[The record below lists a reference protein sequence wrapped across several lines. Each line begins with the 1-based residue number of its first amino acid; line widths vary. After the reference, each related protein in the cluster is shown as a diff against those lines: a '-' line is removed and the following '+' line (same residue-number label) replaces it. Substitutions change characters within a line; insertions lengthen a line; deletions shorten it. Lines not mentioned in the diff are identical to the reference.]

1 MFYPAASPA
10 APSTASP
17 TVEVRLQTLL
27 AQTSAPTLDELVQLL
42 GRELAEAPP
51 KAEHAELSVRLA
63 LLLWDGYGKV
73 SAALEL
79 LDGVDHPV
87 ATALRLQA
95 ALEEDSAGA
104 ADKGPAGLLT
114 HARRLQTRGDDMAR
128 AELGELLLWRG
139 AYEQAEALLVTP
151 STLRLRALAL
161 WLQGRPGTAA
171 EHLTAS
177 SHASDLLWAALLYE
191 LEELRTGNTA
201 LAGQRDRLLH
211 RALAATGRV
220 SARETSLVENPADHL
235 VRSQRLRAIE
245 ALLQHA
251 ELPVE
256 TRLQLLRQR
265 LQLLGGFAA
274 LEGAGPLHPDLIA
287 TTLAIAEQLEQQ
299 AAPEAAREAAG
310 LLQTVARLVS
320 AQPGAGAQA
329 MVLGALHRSA
339 RLLERAGDFL
349 EAAQTWSELAARAAE
364 RSLIVPGQDA
374 HGLSATWELL
384 PPLSQLAYL
393 RRSAELWLI
402 HALAL
407 AAHSDGP
414 PGTSEEES
422 RGKAEALLAR
432 LCELQPTDE
441 VTVLMRL
448 FLLLSSGQPRRAEI
462 PAALAQCAQAAPA
475 GSREQAL
482 LTARSA
488 RASEALRVPPGALAE
503 PALELADRS
512 TVEVLARRHR
522 RQNQYER
529 LIADYRRL
537 ASLAAASGE
546 STAAQQSGTYLSVA
560 TALALSF
567 LSEAEAAGAA
577 PGAGGSSA
585 TLLELQ
591 QPAERYAE
599 QPGGVLI
606 AATRVLVLQRL
617 ARYPELTTALQTLI
631 GRARSPETQ
640 THLYRQLGT
649 HAAEHTTD
657 FALAESCYNQV
668 LSRRP
673 GDVVALHALARLL
686 QQRGETDQ
694 AVELLEKAV
703 QSALYLP
710 GLVSEAATGQAPST
724 LGLLAPR
731 YGLGESKLPVGAQAA
746 ALLACELGALHEHRA
761 QSASSP
767 AKAWTAMEHAVS
779 CYEEA
784 LRRDTRCRPAA
795 RALVALYRTLQRPTE
810 LLTAMARLLPLL
822 RDDGQRLALLLE
834 IGQGASERAA
844 TGQDS
849 TEVVEYATEQ
859 AINAFTEALAIEP
872 AHEGALAHLIS
883 LCQHGGRW
891 ALLAETLERAPQT
904 PALLVA
910 LRQAYENL
918 GQPADVARIREKELS
933 QLTDRDELIAAARAL
948 AELYQRLEQPDNE
961 VRAWERLYELAPEE
975 LGHDDKVLLA
985 LERHYGETGRHP
997 EQAALLSR
1005 ALAQLDEQLGRPPSA
1020 AAPMAAAER
1029 REQRRTLLL
1038 RLAGVQ
1044 RDSLAAPEQ
1053 ATATYEQIVAD
1064 WPSDRSALQ
1073 ALAGLY
1079 ARTER
1084 TDDLKRTLG
1093 QLLELTTE
1101 PGERS
1106 KILQQ
1111 LAELFEK
1118 LGDQATAYKHYGEA
1132 FYLDPTNR
1140 AAFTAYER
1148 LCYRREQWTEA
1159 LRMYEAALKLIETQK
1174 SRSYR
1179 PADLYLRRGQ
1189 VQLQYLQLVD
1199 EAAANYLRALE
1210 SDAESDTTQAT
1221 LERIYAGRNQWKEL
1235 LTAYERRAQLVRD
1248 DGKRVEILR
1257 RGARVATAK
1266 LRDVDE
1272 AVRFYEKLHTVDPTD
1287 SEALDAL
1294 EVHYDR
1300 TREYEKLIGLL
1311 STRVALSVDEQQI
1324 IGLNMRIG
1332 LLCESPEGLRDHD
1345 RAITAYRHVVEQQPT
1360 HREALD
1366 AMARLF
1372 EANERWAE
1380 LLDVTKRQIRLVT
1393 DRAQKSLLYFKCG
1406 SVTEA
1411 KFGKE
1416 DDAIRY
1422 YEAAVRTSATC
1433 LPALHS
1439 LRDIYIRREDWV
1451 RVTQTLEL
1459 ESKLWTDDKERAG
1472 ILAHIGQLY
1481 LDKLKNPERAIQYY
1495 ENALAVDKDCL
1506 PAHRALFAVY
1516 FARSDWPRAFQA
1528 SQVLLTKAN
1537 REGEPSERSA
1547 FQSRRATVAL
1557 HVGQLRIACESV
1569 IMALDIWPENTTALE
1584 ILATLCR
1591 YKNTGYDFAVTCRE
1605 LEKQYRRR
1613 GLSRC
1618 LALLLIAQAALAE
1631 RAADVDNAEALLV
1644 ESTRLLVD
1652 EFLPFEAQA
1661 ALYEKLRRFEAAQT
1675 VIQSFIARCD
1685 TAVDRDAVLD
1695 PLVRAQLRLAQ
1706 MYSEATLEA
1715 DKAVVAL
1722 RAVCAEEARAGGQSK
1737 VPPHLWRSARYR
1749 LAQELYL
1756 LGRYGD
1762 ARGEIE
1768 GLIELATQPSA
1779 SPPPSDGRPVSNAN
1793 TAITAGHAIVSAT
1806 SQNEPSGGV
1815 AVARPAP
1822 SSGSAARPEPSGST
1836 PPPQE
1841 LARHYGY
1848 LGRILDAQGESTAAQ
1863 QAYKRAVELDP
1874 TFAPPVLALARR
1886 AAHAGDR
1893 AQAELLVRDALTQ
1906 LGQRRG
1912 VNAQA
1917 DQETELQLRRGMAYL
1932 LATFD
1937 PQQAAEGF
1945 ISLIELGTQH
1955 VGAEGFAAA
1964 APSVFASDDI
1974 EQMGPLVAWETLD
1987 DRVALADLRLHK
1999 LNDLGGARR
2008 ELLRV
2013 IQRDL
2018 RHAPVYPLL
2027 IEVYERLG
2035 EPTRA
2040 QRTRELTWLL
2050 GYGGPEGLPSQ
2061 GLPAVVRG
2069 GGRAGPPVP
2078 AKPLP
2083 YRGTLTPELRRSR
2096 LLPRV
2101 LIDSQLLDLLLAM
2114 REGIDH
2120 LFPAPWPLP
2129 FDTMPLAT
2137 GPTTADFRECLAGVE
2152 RLFGFAKDSVLVL
2165 VAQHV
2170 PGFVQSLTV
2179 TQPGSRPGPLQVI
2192 VLAVSALLRPD
2203 AELRYLIGRAL
2214 EPLSCGYASLL
2225 RLSDSEVER
2234 VVRLA
2239 TALLTPP
2246 AEFDAATQEFWQL
2259 LSPAAQETIT
2269 DIRIARAA
2277 PKDSSHDGVTAP
2289 GTPAASTAALTIQ
2302 ECLSALPLCAD
2313 RAGLLAADDIVATIY
2328 MMARAQGQDLDAA
2341 VPGLSGMTAL
2351 ATLNSELAKRK
2362 NAGELGDPADSN
2374 SGILLG
2380 QVFGGTE
2387 LARYYLSDSYHEI
2400 TIALSD
2406 TSRL

>member
-1 MFYPAASPA
+1 VAPRPASPP
-10 APSTASP
+10 PSTSSP

-27 AQTSAPTLDELVQLL
+27 AQTSVPTLDELVQLL

-63 LLLWDGYGKV
+63 LLMWDGYGKV

-79 LDGVDHPV
+79 IDGVEHPV

-95 ALEEDSAGA
+95 ALEEDSAEQGAGA
-104 ADKGPAGLLT
+104 AGRAPTALLT

-151 STLRLRALAL
+151 STLRLRALAV
-161 WLQGRPGTAA
+161 WLQGRPVAAA
-171 EHLTAS
+171 EHLAAS
-177 SHASDLLWAALLYE
+177 SHPSDLLWAALLYE
-191 LEELRTGNTA
+191 LEELRTGNTE
-201 LAGQRDRLLH
+201 LGQSRDRLLH
-211 RALAATGRV
+211 RALTATGRV
-220 SARETSLVENPADHL
+220 SARETSLVDSPADHL
-235 VRSQRLRAIE
+235 VRSQRLRIIE
-245 ALLQHA
+245 ALLQQA

-256 TRLQLLRQR
+256 ARLQLLRQR

-287 TTLAIAEQLEQQ
+287 TTLAIAEQLELQG
-299 AAPEAAREAAG
+299 APESAREAAG
-310 LLQTVARLVS
+310 LLSTVARLVA
-320 AQPGAGAQA
+320 AQPSAGAQA
-329 MVLGALHRSA
+329 VGLGALHRSA
-339 RLLERAGDFL
+339 RLLERVGDFV
-349 EAAQTWSELAARAAE
+349 EAAQTWSELASRAAE
-364 RSLIVPGQDA
+364 RGLIAPEQDP
-374 HGLSATWELL
+374 HSLSATWELP

-393 RRSAELWLI
+393 RRAAELWLL
-402 HALAL
+402 HALGLPGDPDDRDEDAEDESL
-407 AAHSDGP
+407 A
-414 PGTSEEES
+414 
-422 RGKAEALLAR
+422 KAEALYAR

-441 VTVLMRL
+441 VTVLVRL
-448 FLLLSSGQPRRAEI
+448 FLLLRSRQPRGAEI
-462 PAALAQCAQAAPA
+462 PVALAQCAQAAPA

-488 RASEALRVPPGALAE
+488 RASEALRVPTGTLAE
-503 PALELADRS
+503 PALELADRA

-522 RQNQYER
+522 RQNQYES

-567 LSEAEAAGAA
+567 LAEAEAATGA
-577 PGAGGSSA
+577 ST

-631 GRARSPETQ
+631 GRTRSPETQ
-640 THLYRQLGT
+640 TYLYRQLGT

-657 FALAESCYNQV
+657 FALAETCYNQV

-673 GDVVALHALARLL
+673 GDVVALHALARLV

-694 AVELLEKAV
+694 AVELLQQAV
-703 QSALYLP
+703 SSALHLP
-710 GLVSEAATGQAPST
+710 SPPSEAATGQAPST

-731 YGLGESKLPVGAQAA
+731 YGLGESKVPVGAQAA
-746 ALLACELGALHEHRA
+746 ALLACELGALHEQKA
-761 QSASSP
+761 QTASSP
-767 AKAWTAMEHAVS
+767 AKAWTAMEHAVG

-834 IGQGASERAA
+834 IGQGASDRAA

-849 TEVVEYATEQ
+849 PEVVEYATEQ

-872 AHEGALAHLIS
+872 AHQGALAHLIS

-891 ALLAETLERAPQT
+891 ALLAETLERAPHT
-904 PALLVA
+904 PAILAA
-910 LRQAYENL
+910 LREAYENL
-918 GQPADVARIREKELS
+918 GQPADVARVREQELG
-933 QLTDRDELIAAARAL
+933 QLTDRHELIAAARAL
-948 AELYQRLEQPDNE
+948 AELYQRLEQPENE

-975 LGHDDKVLLA
+975 LGQNDKVLLA
-985 LERHYGETGRHP
+985 LERHYGETGRHS
-997 EQAALLSR
+997 EQAALLTR
-1005 ALAQLDEQLGRPPSA
+1005 ALAQLGASPG
-1020 AAPMAAAER
+1020 AAPAAEVG
-1029 REQRRTLLL
+1029 EQRRSLLL

-1053 ATATYEQIVAD
+1053 ATATYEQIVAE
-1064 WPSDRSALQ
+1064 WPGDRAALQ

-1084 TDDLKRTLG
+1084 SDDLKRVLG
-1093 QLLELTTE
+1093 QLLEVTSE

-1106 KILQQ
+1106 RLIQQ
-1111 LAELFEK
+1111 LAELYEK
-1118 LGDQATAYKHYGEA
+1118 LGDQAAAHKHFGEA

-1159 LRMYEAALKLIETQK
+1159 LRMYETALKLIETQK

-1189 VQLQYLQLVD
+1189 VQLQYLQQVD

-1210 SDAESDTTQAT
+1210 SDAESDATQAT
-1221 LERIYAGRNQWKEL
+1221 LERIYASRNQWKEL

-1495 ENALAVDKDCL
+1495 ENALGVDKDCL

-1591 YKNTGYDFAVTCRE
+1591 HKNTGYDFALTCRE

-1613 GLSRC
+1613 GLGRC
-1618 LALLLIAQAALAE
+1618 LSLLLIAQAALAE
-1631 RAADVDNAEALLV
+1631 RAADVDSAEALLV
-1644 ESTRLLVD
+1644 ESTRLSVD
-1652 EFLPFEAQA
+1652 DFLPFEAQA
-1661 ALYEKLRRFEAAQT
+1661 ALYEKLRRFEAAQN

-1685 TAVDRDAVLD
+1685 TAADRNAVLD
-1695 PLVRAQLRLAQ
+1695 QLVRAQLRLAE

-1768 GLIELATQPSA
+1768 GLIELATQPSP
-1779 SPPPSDGRPVSNAN
+1779 SPAPSDGRPTTNAN
-1793 TAITAGHAIVSAT
+1793 TAITAKHAIVTAT
-1806 SQNEPSGGV
+1806 SGPEPSG
-1815 AVARPAP
+1815 P
-1822 SSGSAARPEPSGST
+1822 SAAKPGASAASAGRPEPSGST
-1836 PPPQE
+1836 APPQE

-1848 LGRILDAQGESTAAQ
+1848 LGRILDAQGESAAAQ
-1863 QAYKRAVELDP
+1863 QAYRRAVELDP

-1912 VNAQA
+1912 VNAEA

-1932 LATFD
+1932 LAAFD
-1937 PQQAAEGF
+1937 AQQAIEAF
-1945 ISLIELGTQH
+1945 VSLIELGTQH

-1974 EQMGPLVAWETLD
+1974 EQLGPLVAWETLD

-2061 GLPAVVRG
+2061 GVPAVVRG
-2069 GGRAGPPVP
+2069 ARTGAPVP
-2078 AKPLP
+2078 ARPSP
-2083 YRGTLTPELRRSR
+2083 HRGTLTPELRRSR

-2101 LIDSQLLDLLLAM
+2101 LIDSQLFDLLLAM
-2114 REGIDH
+2114 REGIEH

-2129 FDTMPLAT
+2129 FDTMPLAS

-2179 TQPGSRPGPLQVI
+2179 SQPGSRPGPLQVI

-2214 EPLSCGYASLL
+2214 EPLRCGYASLL

-2239 TALLTPP
+2239 TALLGPP
-2246 AEFDAATQEFWQL
+2246 AEFDPATQDFWQL

-2289 GTPAASTAALTIQ
+2289 GTPSASSTAALTIQ
-2302 ECLSALPLCAD
+2302 DCLSALPLCAD

-2328 MMARAQGQDLDAA
+2328 MMARAQGQDLDATI
-2341 VPGLSGMTAL
+2341 PGLSGMTAL
-2351 ATLNSELAKRK
+2351 GAINSELAKRHQL
-2362 NAGELGDPADSN
+2362 GEQAEPAESN

-2400 TIALSD
+2400 TITLAD